1 MTKQAR
7 EQDWTAQD
15 FVDQDDDAALPD
27 EADPWDLVPDGHPLP
42 RRSPSSDNAGLA
54 HSDFIAD
61 VLDVGTGDTQ
71 WPEFGDPL
79 YEGDWD
85 EPTPTAEAQS
95 ELSEALY
102 PADPGITD
110 LTVEL
115 RIGDFLMQVA
125 PLERDQYDQCAAL
138 LRSYGVGRLCHLIPW
153 FRQNEWSGSTLLAL
167 LKFRRHWESRRNTDW
182 WESFHWIG
190 GQQQWMP
197 LYQPSALSW
206 EAALALL
213 KNREGLAPHKVIDP
227 RWYTDWNRHR
237 VWEMDI
243 GLSSFAGFAFFRSG
257 LLPNE
262 PWLRKL
268 ARLDRRTTAERAE
281 CGDETFVPFML
292 PSITAQYRCR
302 TVDQARVGHMELEDL
317 VGSHISLDPA
327 DSEGLRRVWDCI
339 VNQR

>member
-15 FVDQDDDAALPD
+15 FVDQDDDAGLPD
-27 EADPWDLVPDGHPLP
+27 EADPWDLVPDGHPSP
-42 RRSPSSDNAGLA
+42 RRYPASDSAGFA
-54 HSDFIAD
+54 HSDFVADALD
-61 VLDVGTGDTQ
+61 VLAGDTQ
-71 WPEFGDPL
+71 WSELGDQL
-79 YEGDWD
+79 YENEWD

-125 PLERDQYDQCAAL
+125 PMEPNEHDQCVAL
-138 LRSYGVGRLCHLIPW
+138 LRGYSVGRLRRLIPW
-153 FRQNEWSGSTLLAL
+153 FRQYEWSGSTLLAL
-167 LKFRRHWESRRNTDW
+167 LRFRRYWESERNLDW
-182 WESFHWIG
+182 WESFRWID
-190 GQQQWMP
+190 GQQQWIP

-206 EAALALL
+206 EAALELL
-213 KNREGLAPHKVIDP
+213 KNREGRAPHKVIDP

-262 PWLRKL
+262 PWLSML

-281 CGDETFVPFML
+281 CEDETFAPFML
-292 PSITAQYRCR
+292 PSIVAQYRCR
-302 TVDQARVGHMELEDL
+302 AVDQARGGHTELKDL
-317 VGSHISLDPA
+317 AGSHISLDA
-327 DSEGLRRVWDCI
+327 AASEPCDEHGTA
-339 VNQR
+339 